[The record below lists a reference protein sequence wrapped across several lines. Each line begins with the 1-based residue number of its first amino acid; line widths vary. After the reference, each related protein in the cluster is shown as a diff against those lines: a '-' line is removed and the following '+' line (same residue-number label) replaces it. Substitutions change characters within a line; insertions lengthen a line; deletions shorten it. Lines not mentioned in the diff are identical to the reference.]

1 MITLII
7 LSWWQLG
14 YKSHNDNQVD
24 IVRCTLNYGFKI
36 QDMNLLVKDG
46 KTSDFQKYSIAFLNL

>member
-1 MITLII
+1 M
-7 LSWWQLG
+7 
-14 YKSHNDNQVD
+14 SHNDNQVYI
-24 IVRCTLNYGFKI
+24 IVRCTLNHGFKI